1 MLSVFCGLYPRSDEP
16 MKELS
21 GICVPV
27 CTTFDSTGN
36 NLDEAA
42 FLRHI
47 DAMIEAGVHII
58 MVCGGTG
65 EFAYL
70 STEEKRRLIEISA
83 RHVEGRATFVAQTSA
98 ISTRDTIE
106 ASKHAADQGVDA
118 VMVLPP
124 YFEGPDLE
132 GVYYH
137 FEAVNAAIDVPIMVY
152 NIPQSSGI
160 DIKPAFF
167 QRLLEL
173 SNVRYIKDSMADVIR
188 IQELVETG
196 GIVFNGGD
204 PVAFQGLLAG
214 CQGCVWGAVNAVPK
228 EAVQLYNLVM
238 SGKLVE
244 ANQLWRRL
252 LPAQLFFWT
261 APAYNP
267 AIKAAAN
274 LQGFSVGVERKPQQ
288 PLTDSELGQLET
300 ALASLSAVS

>member
-1 MLSVFCGLYPRSDEP
+1 
-16 MKELS
+16 MKELN

-27 CTTFDSTGN
+27 CTTFDNSGN
-36 NLDEAA
+36 NLDETA
-42 FLRHI
+42 FLKHI
-47 DAMIEAGVHII
+47 DEMIEAGVHVI

-83 RHVEGRATFVAQTSA
+83 RHVEGRAALAAQTSA

-152 NIPQSSGI
+152 NIPQHSGI
-160 DIKPAFF
+160 DITPDFF
-167 QRLLEL
+167 RRLLEL
-173 SNVRYIKDSMADVIR
+173 SNVRYIKDSMGDLVR

-196 GIVFNGGD
+196 GTIFNGGD
-204 PVAFQGLLAG
+204 PIAFQGLLAG
-214 CQGCVWGAVNAVPK
+214 CQGCVWGAVNAMPK
-228 EAVQLYNLVM
+228 EAVQLYELVS
-238 SGKLVE
+238 SGQLVE
-244 ANQLWRRL
+244 ANEVWRRL

-261 APAYNP
+261 TPVYNP
-267 AIKAAAN
+267 AVKAAAN
-274 LQGFSVGVERKPQQ
+274 LQGFSVGIERKPQQ
-288 PLTDSELGQLET
+288 PLSNSELEKLKS
-300 ALASLSAVS
+300 ALAVLSAAS

>member
-1 MLSVFCGLYPRSDEP
+1 

-27 CTTFDSTGN
+27 CTTFDNTGN
-36 NLDEAA
+36 NLDETA
-42 FLRHI
+42 FLKHI

-70 STEEKRRLIEISA
+70 STEEKRRLIEVSA
-83 RHVEGRATFVAQTSA
+83 RHVEGRAAFVAQTSA

-106 ASKHAADQGVDA
+106 ASKHAADQGIDA

-152 NIPQSSGI
+152 NIPQHSGI
-160 DIKPAFF
+160 DITPDFF
-167 QRLLEL
+167 RRLLEL
-173 SNVRYIKDSMADVIR
+173 SNVRYIKDSMGDLVR

-196 GIVFNGGD
+196 GAVFNGGD
-204 PVAFQGLLAG
+204 PIAFQGLLAG
-214 CQGCVWGAVNAVPK
+214 CQGCVWGAVNAMPK
-228 EAVQLYNLVM
+228 EAVQLYELVS
-238 SGKLVE
+238 SGQLVE
-244 ANQLWRRL
+244 ANEVWRRL
-252 LPAQLFFWT
+252 LPAQLFFWAT
-261 APAYNP
+261 PVYNP
-267 AIKAAAN
+267 AVKAAAN
-274 LQGFSVGVERKPQQ
+274 LQGFSVGIERKPQQ
-288 PLTDSELGQLET
+288 PLASSELEKLKS
-300 ALASLSAVS
+300 ALAVLNAAS

>member
-1 MLSVFCGLYPRSDEP
+1 

-27 CTTFDSTGN
+27 CTTFDNTGN
-36 NLDEAA
+36 NLDETA
-42 FLRHI
+42 FLKHI

-70 STEEKRRLIEISA
+70 STEEKRRLIEVSA
-83 RHVEGRATFVAQTSA
+83 RHVEGRAAFVAQTSA

-106 ASKHAADQGVDA
+106 ASKHAADQGIDA

-152 NIPQSSGI
+152 NIPQHSGI
-160 DIKPAFF
+160 DITPDFF
-167 QRLLEL
+167 RRLLEL
-173 SNVRYIKDSMADVIR
+173 SNVRYIKDSMGDLVR

-196 GIVFNGGD
+196 GAVFNGGD
-204 PVAFQGLLAG
+204 PIAFQGLLAG
-214 CQGCVWGAVNAVPK
+214 CQGCVWGAVNAMPK
-228 EAVQLYNLVM
+228 EAVQLYELVS
-238 SGKLVE
+238 SGQLVE
-244 ANQLWRRL
+244 ANEIWRRL

-261 APAYNP
+261 TPVYNP
-267 AIKAAAN
+267 AVKAAAN
-274 LQGFSVGVERKPQQ
+274 LQGFSVGIERKPQQ
-288 PLTDSELGQLET
+288 PLASSELEKLKS
-300 ALASLSAVS
+300 ALAALNAAS